1 MNRTEAHLFRACA
14 VAFAS
19 AFIAL
24 PAFAQSPETT
34 GSLRHEIFVSS
45 QADNYLRYLQT
56 VGKVPEHPW
65 SSRGFSEREI
75 RKLTAKDSASPWS
88 D

>member
-1 MNRTEAHLFRACA
+1 MIIRKPIIKLLVVVCFA

-34 GSLRHEIFVSS
+34 GSLRHEIFVSR

-65 SSRGFSEREI
+65 SSR
-75 RKLTAKDSASPWS
+75 
-88 D
+88 